1 MTPDVAQGA
10 SVELKFLLKPEWTL
24 IQEADKFRIKPPP
37 GSNTKPDF
45 NQFLCDEVWR
55 IARFV
60 AYSHFVS
67 IWKGE
72 DGGFAI
78 VSRMES
84 GNGYTIVFE
93 ID

>member
-1 MTPDVAQGA
+1 MTPDVALGV
-10 SVELKFLLKPEWTL
+10 SVELKFVLKPEWTL
-24 IQEADKFRIKPPP
+24 IEEADRFRVKPPP

-45 NQFLCDEVWR
+45 NQLLREELWR
-55 IARFV
+55 IAQFV

-67 IWKGE
+67 ISKNE
-72 DGGFAI
+72 DGGYTL
-78 VSRMES
+78 VSRAES

>member
-1 MTPDVAQGA
+1 MTPDVAQGV

-24 IQEADKFRIKPPP
+24 IQEADRFRIKPPP

-45 NQFLCDEVWR
+45 HQFLREELWR
-55 IARFV
+55 IAQFV
-60 AYSHFVS
+60 AYAHFVS
-67 IWKGE
+67 ISKNE
-72 DGGFAI
+72 DGGYTI
-78 VSRMES
+78 VSSMES

>member
-1 MTPDVAQGA
+1 MTPDVALGV

-24 IQEADKFRIKPPP
+24 IEEADRFRIKPPA
-37 GSNTKPDF
+37 GSKTKPDF
-45 NQFLCDEVWR
+45 HLREELWR
-55 IARFV
+55 IAQFV

-67 IWKGE
+67 ISKNE
-72 DGGFAI
+72 DGGYTL
-78 VSRMES
+78 VSRAES

>member
-1 MTPDVAQGA
+1 MTPDVAQGVSA
-10 SVELKFLLKPEWTL
+10 ELKFLLKPEWAL
-24 IQEADKFRIKPPP
+24 IQEADRFRIKPPP

-45 NQFLCDEVWR
+45 HQLLGDELWR
-55 IARFV
+55 IAQFV

-67 IWKGE
+67 ISKNE
-72 DGGFAI
+72 DGGYTL

-93 ID
+93 IA